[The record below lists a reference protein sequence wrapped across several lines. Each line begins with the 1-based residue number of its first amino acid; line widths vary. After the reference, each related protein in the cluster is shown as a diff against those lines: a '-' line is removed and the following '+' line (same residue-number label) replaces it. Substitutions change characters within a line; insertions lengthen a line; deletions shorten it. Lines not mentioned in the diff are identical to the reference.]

1 MQQLSRLGNDTT
13 SCAQESFPPTI
24 AQEPVSPTIAH
35 EAVPPTSAEEAVHPR
50 IGQERPVKLSPHWL
64 RSCARSPKKLS
75 PDWLRH
81 GHTCSNTQ
89 KRKITQEEEFGLA
102 ETTTHMFQHSV
113 PPTTLKKTCKLMV
126 RVCTCCNRFRS
137 CLWQIEGFGVKLGQ
151 IGEFVPNRRD
161 LED

>member
-13 SCAQESFPPTI
+13 SCAQE
-24 AQEPVSPTIAH
+24 PVSPRIAQ
-35 EAVPPTSAEEAVHPR
+35 EAVPPTSAEEASVPSR
-50 IGQERPVKLSPHWL
+50 IGQERPVLLSPHWL

-102 ETTTHMFQHSV
+102 ETATHMFQHSV